1 MLRFHTELG
10 PSGLAVV
17 RCTGRMV
24 AGERNL
30 ERLVLILDCTEPRIA
45 LDLAEVE
52 VIDAA
57 GVGALADLLRRA
69 QDSGR
74 ELVLWNLGLQ
84 VREVLEVTGVRDL
97 FRGALEGA
105 GARVA

>member
-1 MLRFHTELG
+1 MLKLHTELG
-10 PSGLAVV
+10 NPGLAVV
-17 RCTGRMV
+17 HCTGRMV

-30 ERLVLILDCTEPRIA
+30 ARLVAILDCQEPRIA
-45 LDLAEVE
+45 LDLGEVE
-52 VIDAA
+52 AMDAA

-74 ELVLWNLGLQ
+74 ELVLWNLGAH
-84 VREVLEVTGVRDL
+84 VREVLVVTGVGEL
-97 FRGALEGA
+97 FQGAVEA